1 MSKSLFLFTLIK
13 IINSIPVAKEAPE
26 APVDILLDGLAIH
39 YDEYDCCMSCGYN
52 YCPSLDNC
60 VRSWETYCQEF
71 QFPYNALWYG
81 SGIVVDNQGNNG
93 SFVL

>member
-1 MSKSLFLFTLIK
+1 MNKSLFLFTLIK
-13 IINSIPVAKEAPE
+13 IINSVPVAEEK
-26 APVDILLDGLAIH
+26 PVHKLLDGLAIH

-52 YCPSLDNC
+52 YCPSLDTC

-81 SGIVVDNQGNNG
+81 SGIVVDNHD
-93 SFVL
+93 

>member
-1 MSKSLFLFTLIK
+1 MNKSLFLRSIPMVLFTLIK
-13 IINSIPVAKEAPE
+13 IINSVPVAEEK
-26 APVDILLDGLAIH
+26 PVDKLLDGLAIH

-52 YCPSLDNC
+52 YCPSLDTC

-81 SGIVVDNQGNNG
+81 SGIVVDKP
-93 SFVL
+93 